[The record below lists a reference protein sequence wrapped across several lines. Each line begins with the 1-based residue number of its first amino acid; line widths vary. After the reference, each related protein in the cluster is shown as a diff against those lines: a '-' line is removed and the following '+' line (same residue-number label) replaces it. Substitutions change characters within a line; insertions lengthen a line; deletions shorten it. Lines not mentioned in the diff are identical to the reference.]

1 VSEGLVSVITPVR
14 DEAALLRET
23 AATILAQDWP
33 AVEFLFVDGA
43 SQDGSRELL
52 HELASRDG
60 RVCVLDNPAG
70 DLGSALAIG
79 LAAGRGEFVAKLDAH
94 TYFPPGYLR
103 AGVERLRRGDVAW
116 VSGPPVP
123 FGVDPTSRRVALALG
138 TWLGVGGAAKWAH
151 GSAGDQRGGASSDEI
166 ELDTGVFS
174 GIWRRDVLLGFGGWD
189 PDWPVNEDSEL
200 ASRFQ
205 AAGERIVCLPSMAAR
220 YVPRRSLRGL
230 FRQYWRYGFYRA
242 KTAGRHPDSLRRSQ
256 MFAPAVVTAF
266 AVFALGGR
274 PGRRLAAP
282 ALVAYTATLALASAT
297 TARGRDAALLPPVYA
312 AMHLGWGSGFIAG
325 CARFGIP
332 TRALAA
338 LLRRGR
344 PRPVDSGTGA

>member
-1 VSEGLVSVITPVR
+1 MSRGLVSVITPVR

-23 AATILAQDWP
+23 AATILGQDWP
-33 AVEFLFVDGA
+33 SVEILFVDGG
-43 SQDGSRELL
+43 SRDGSRELL
-52 HELASRDG
+52 EELARRDD
-60 RVCVLDNPAG
+60 RVRVLENPAG

-79 LAAGRGEFVAKLDAH
+79 LAAARGEFVAKLDAH
-94 TYFPPGYLR
+94 TFFPPGYLR
-103 AGVERLRRGDVAW
+103 IGVERLRRGDVEW

-123 FGVDPTSRRVALALG
+123 VGVDPTSRRVALALG
-138 TWLGVGGAAKWAH
+138 TWLGVGGAAKWAR
-151 GSAGDQRGGASSDEI
+151 GVDGDGGDGAAPEEF

-174 GIWRRDVLLGFGGWD
+174 GVWRRDVLLGFGGWD
-189 PDWPVNEDSEL
+189 PDWPVNEDAEL
-200 ASRFQ
+200 ASRFL
-205 AAGERIVCLPSMAAR
+205 AAGERIVCVPAMGAR
-220 YVPRRSLRGL
+220 YVPRGSLRGL

-256 MFAPAVVTAF
+256 MMSPGLVTAF

-282 ALVAYTATLALASAT
+282 ALAAYAATLAVTGAT

-325 CARFGIP
+325 CVRFGIP
-332 TRALAA
+332 MRALAT

-344 PRPVDSGTGA
+344 P

>member
-1 VSEGLVSVITPVR
+1 MSEGLVSVITPVR

-33 AVEFLFVDGA
+33 SVEFLFVDGG
-43 SQDGSRELL
+43 SRDGSRELL
-52 HELASRDG
+52 HDLAARDG
-60 RVCVLDNPAG
+60 RVRVLENPAG

-79 LAAGRGEFVAKLDAH
+79 LAAARGEFVAKLDAH
-94 TYFPPGYLR
+94 TFFPPGYLR
-103 AGVERLRRGDVAW
+103 IGVERLRRGDVKW

-123 FGVDPTSRRVALALG
+123 MGVDPTSRRVALALG
-138 TWLGVGGAAKWAH
+138 TWLGVGGAAKWAR
-151 GSAGDQRGGASSDEI
+151 GAAGDQGDGAASDEI

-174 GIWRRDVLLGFGGWD
+174 GVWRRDVLLGFGGWD
-189 PDWPVNEDSEL
+189 PDWPVNEDAEL
-200 ASRFQ
+200 ASRFL
-205 AAGERIVCLPSMAAR
+205 AAGERIVCLPAMGAR

-256 MFAPAVVTAF
+256 MRSPALVTAF

-282 ALVAYTATLALASAT
+282 PLATYAATLAITGAA
-297 TARGRDAALLPPVYA
+297 TARGADAAMLPPVYA
-312 AMHLGWGSGFIAG
+312 AMHLGWGCGFIAG
-325 CARFGIP
+325 CARFGLP

-338 LLRRGR
+338 LLRR
-344 PRPVDSGTGA
+344 